1 MQRLIDMH
9 SGLRGGTT
17 LFYCNPNEY
26 LKSRRREWGLSAM
39 STSTRCQQM
48 SVSASS
54 RLSRL
59 VSKAR
64 RAFYCSVYDNVPGIP
79 GTRSP
84 AAGTHSVSR
93 EGTHRHRL
101 NVSECEC
108 ALQFFLNPHCNFACL
123 CFPSPPRSRWTP
135 TGEPFG

>member
-1 MQRLIDMH
+1 MNSLTCSASLICTLAL
-9 SGLRGGTT
+9 GGGGGTT

-48 SVSASS
+48 SVPASS

-93 EGTHRHRL
+93 EGTHRHRHRL

-108 ALQFFLNPHCNFACL
+108 ALQFFFYFKSSL
-123 CFPSPPRSRWTP
+123 
-135 TGEPFG
+135 